1 MIPISLSIAG
11 FLSYQQKETIDF
23 TAFDLACI
31 SGRNGAGKSSIL
43 DAVTWALFGRARKH
57 DESIIN
63 LQSDTARVTLV
74 FQYEGALYRVTRTNS
89 RGETK
94 TVEFD
99 IQPEGNLPPGGN
111 WKPLTE
117 RTLRETDQKIEQTLR
132 LDYETFINA
141 AFFLQGEADQFT
153 QQNPSARKRILSRIL
168 GLEIWETYRKRAVR
182 RRKDLE
188 AEGAALEGRIAE
200 IQAEL
205 DQEDQRRREL
215 TELEEQLHRAVQ
227 ARQAREESLR
237 EIQSLQAGLKEQ
249 RNLVQTIS
257 AQAEKIQDRLE
268 DLTKRL
274 ESRRQ
279 DRASYQ
285 DLLDRE
291 EEIQE
296 KSARWKAA
304 RKELDRWEETAGRYR
319 EGEKQR
325 QEPLTEIASEKAR
338 LEHEQASLTK
348 QAQAVQDALPRL
360 NDLQDNLQEV
370 KRQIQNQEERLR
382 TREEREKE
390 LEKARERQAE
400 ARAENPRL
408 MQDMKKL
415 EKRIADLEHTE
426 GADCP
431 LCGQP
436 LPPEER
442 RELVGELTVRGKEMG
457 DRYRENRRV
466 LESANQVVKDLQLEI
481 TELSLAEPELRRL
494 HQEAERIKLKISQIQ
509 EQEQAW
515 QNEGARRLQAVEE
528 QLEEGAYAAEAR
540 KQLEQVDSQLKE
552 IGYDAARHD
561 RIRKEVSR
569 GDQVQHELR
578 ELENAQAAL
587 EPLEREIEV
596 LTGEVEAQ
604 REELQQTKEALAEH
618 TTALEEARKQ
628 APDPVEAEKELLDL
642 KEQENILQRKVGAA
656 EQKVSVLHTQK
667 ERLEQL
673 QAEKKALLERISR
686 LIQLEQAFGK
696 NGVPALLIERALPQI
711 ESQANRIL
719 ERLSAGTMAVQF
731 ITQKAYQDPNRKDR
745 RETLEIQIRDR
756 SGVRDYEMFSG
767 GEAFRI
773 NFAIRLALSHV
784 LAKRAGAR
792 LQTLVID
799 EGFGS
804 QDEVGRQRLIEAIN
818 LIREDFRKILV
829 ITHLDQLKDVFSSE
843 LLVEKTPQGS
853 TVTLV

>member
-11 FLSYQQKETIDF
+11 FLSYQQKETLDF

-43 DAVTWALFGRARKH
+43 DAITWALFGRARKH

-63 LQSDTARVTLV
+63 LQSDTARVSLT
-74 FQYEGALYRVTRTNS
+74 FQYEGALYRVTRTNR

-94 TVEFD
+94 TVEFE
-99 IQPEGNLPPGGN
+99 IKPEGDRSTSGN

-117 RTLRETDQKIEQTLR
+117 RTLRETDQKIEHTLR
-132 LDYETFINA
+132 LDYETFVNA

-168 GLEIWETYRKRAVR
+168 GLEIWETYRQRAVR

-188 AEGAALEGRIAE
+188 AERAALEGRIAE

-205 DQEDQRRREL
+205 DQEDQRRKDL
-215 TELEEQLHRAVQ
+215 TKLEEQLDRSVQ
-227 ARQAREESLR
+227 ARQAQEDSLR
-237 EIQSLQAGLKEQ
+237 EIQSLRAALKEQ
-249 RNLVQTIS
+249 SKLVQTMS

-268 DLTKRL
+268 HRAARL
-274 ESRRQ
+274 GSRRQ

-304 RKELDRWEETAGRYR
+304 REELARWEETADRYR

-325 QEPLTEIASEKAR
+325 QGPLTEIASEKAR
-338 LEHEQASLTK
+338 LEQERASLD
-348 QAQAVQDALPRL
+348 QEGQAVRDSLLRL
-360 NDLQDNLQEV
+360 TDLQHNLQEV
-370 KRQIQNQEERLR
+370 TRKIEDQEERLR
-382 TREEREKE
+382 TREGRQKE
-390 LEKARERQAE
+390 LERARERQAE

-442 RELVGELTVRGKEMG
+442 RELVSELTARGKEMG
-457 DRYRENRRV
+457 DRYRDNRRV
-466 LESANQVVKDLQLEI
+466 LESANQVVKDLRLEI

-528 QLEEGAYAAEAR
+528 QLEEGAYAPEAR
-540 KQLEQVDSQLKE
+540 KQLEQVDSQLKD

-561 RIRKEVSR
+561 QIRKEVSR
-569 GDQVQHELR
+569 GDQVQHELG
-578 ELENAQAAL
+578 ELEKARAAL
-587 EPLEREIEV
+587 EPLEREIEA

-604 REELQQTKEALAEH
+604 REELQETKEDLAEH
-618 TTALEEARKQ
+618 RAALEEAREE
-628 APDPVEAEKELLDL
+628 APDPARAEKELLDL

-667 ERLEQL
+667 ERLELL
-673 QAEKKALLERISR
+673 QAEKEELLEGVSR

-719 ERLSAGTMAVQF
+719 ERLSGGTMAVQF
-731 ITQKAYQDPNRKDR
+731 ITQKAYQDPKRQDR

-818 LIREDFRKILV
+818 LIRDDFRKILV
-829 ITHLDQLKDVFSSE
+829 ITHLDQLKDVFTSE
-843 LLVEKTPQGS
+843 LLVEKTPRGS